1 VLASTSSAFGNLEP
15 LRLLLSLASS
25 DPTQIPAPLLDDAK
39 VIIQQA
45 LSILK
50 DPKSIDSST
59 RPEAIALAYA
69 MGASQDLSTD
79 IGRLLTESQGIDKAI
94 AGDTLQHLDAA
105 FVA

>member
-1 VLASTSSAFGNLEP
+1 MLASTSSAFGNLES

-25 DPTQIPAPLLDDAK
+25 DSAQIPAPMLDDAK

-45 LSILK
+45 QAIVK
-50 DPKSIDSST
+50 DPKTIDSST

-69 MGASQDLSTD
+69 MGTSQDLSTD
-79 IGRLLTESQGIDKAI
+79 IGRLLSESQGIDRAI
-94 AGDTLQHLDAA
+94 AGYTLRHLDAA